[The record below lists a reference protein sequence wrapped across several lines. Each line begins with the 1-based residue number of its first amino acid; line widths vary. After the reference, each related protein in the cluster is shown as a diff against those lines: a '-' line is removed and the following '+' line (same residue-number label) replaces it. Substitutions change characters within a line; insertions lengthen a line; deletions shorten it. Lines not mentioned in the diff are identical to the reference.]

1 MKIHCAQAR
10 PNKLGRA
17 RNCFGE
23 TNKTLS
29 PFLPVASMQSE
40 HACMPCQILSGSQD
54 AVAWLLRAGP
64 EDKNQCYCYIDHE
77 TAPFFAMS
85 SPALVASSVV

>member
-1 MKIHCAQAR
+1 M
-10 PNKLGRA
+10 
-17 RNCFGE
+17 
-23 TNKTLS
+23 S
-29 PFLPVASMQSE
+29 
-40 HACMPCQILSGSQD
+40 CQILSGSQD